1 VELALAK
8 VGGVKRFSFL
18 ASILFAVSV
27 VLTTKAAGP
36 DDEFIRAY
44 ILISEGDNLAKSA
57 QNKSAIQKYN
67 QALNTLNALKASNPN
82 WKKGVINF
90 RISYVDKKLKT
101 LSATSPT
108 KSTVSKTKTIPIEL
122 DPTSAQLTIDDLKR
136 RAETLENNLILKDAK
151 LKEALS
157 AIPTADETKRL
168 AKLETDLQAIKKENT
183 ELKSSIDK
191 AAVELKKAQA
201 GMVKAQTEAD
211 KSSIE
216 LAKAQ
221 AAADEAKLKL
231 ENANERIKTVSAKVN
246 NKQTERLQKELT
258 KNQND
263 LKTASANL
271 KNAKSVNSDLEKQLK
286 ALRKTSQESDKKTQ
300 DLQKEFAKKQS
311 QLETASNDLTTAKS
325 SIASLKKSLTSYE
338 KGTVEKDLEVR
349 ASSLE
354 KELLKSQSALK
365 ETTDKL
371 DNTASTNSDLQKQ
384 LKSLQTNSKNSDKQ
398 VAKLQKD
405 LEKSKNSL
413 KEATSKINSL
423 ASSNSDLQKE
433 VKNIK
438 KGSKEKELQDYIQ
451 SIEKRLAK
459 AEQSNTKASKNSRAN
474 RSFKEVFS
482 FRGNKRAENAQIAEL
497 QNQVKTLRARLEI
510 LDAEKV
516 PLTDEEKNML
526 TEPAVATATK
536 NSLDV
541 MISTLPAE
549 GAEDF
554 KAGHAALFQD
564 YQYAE
569 AEKKFMHVLKLDEN
583 NPFTLGNLAMAQMEQ
598 GNYKD
603 AQSSLDK
610 ALKQN
615 EDDAYALMG
624 MGILSFRQKSY
635 ESARDYLARS
645 IKINPEDAT
654 AQHFLGSTLNNLG
667 QQKAAETALR
677 KAVQIQPGNSKSHYN
692 LAVVY
697 ATQKPPF
704 LALAKFHYEKAVK
717 AGHKRNPELEKSINT
732 KN

>member
-1 VELALAK
+1 MELALAK
-8 VGGVKRFSFL
+8 IGLVKQISFL
-18 ASILFAVSV
+18 VSLILALNV
-27 VLTTKAAGP
+27 VQTTTAAGP

-44 ILISEGDNLAKSA
+44 ILISEGDNLAKSS

-67 QALNTLNALKASNPN
+67 QALNTLNTIKASNPN

-90 RISYVDKKLKT
+90 RISYIDKKLKS
-101 LSATSPT
+101 LSATRPNESIVTSPAAN
-108 KSTVSKTKTIPIEL
+108 PIEM
-122 DPTSAQLTIDDLKR
+122 DSTSARLTIDNLKR
-136 RAETLENNLILKDAK
+136 RVESLENNIILKDAK

-168 AKLETDLQAIKKENT
+168 ANLETELLALKEENT
-183 ELKSSIDK
+183 DLKSSIDK
-191 AAVELKKAQA
+191 AADEYKKAQA
-201 GMVKAQTEAD
+201 RLNNAQTEAD
-211 KSSIE
+211 KTAIE

-221 AAADEAKLKL
+221 AEADEIKLKLKNTNERIVTVSANVKSNQTDRLKKELTKKETDLKAASEKL
-231 ENANERIKTVSAKVN
+231 ENATSE
-246 NKQTERLQKELT
+246 
-258 KNQND
+258 
-263 LKTASANL
+263 
-271 KNAKSVNSDLEKQLK
+271 NSNLEKQLK
-286 ALRKTSQESDKKTQ
+286 GLQQNAQKSDKKTQ
-300 DLQKEFAKKQS
+300 EIQKELAKKQN
-311 QLETASNDLTTAKS
+311 QLETAAKDLNSAKS
-325 SIASLKKSLTSYE
+325 AIASLEKSLSSYE
-338 KGTVEKDLEVR
+338 KGTVEKDLEAR
-349 ASSLE
+349 ASNLE
-354 KELLKSQSALK
+354 KELQKSQKKLEKTNGELDNTALTNSNLEKQLNTLQKSSKDREKQIALLQKALAKSQNSLK
-365 ETTDKL
+365 ETTSNL
-371 DNTASTNSDLQKQ
+371 NSL
-384 LKSLQTNSKNSDKQ
+384 SSNNSK
-398 VAKLQKD
+398 LQN
-405 LEKSKNSL
+405 EL
-413 KEATSKINSL
+413 KTF
-423 ASSNSDLQKE
+423 
-433 VKNIK
+433 K
-438 KGSKEKELQDYIQ
+438 KGSKEKELQDYIK

-459 AEQSNTKASKNSRAN
+459 AERSNTKVSNNIKPKRNLKNI
-474 RSFKEVFS
+474 FS
-482 FRGNKRAENAQIAEL
+482 FSGNKRAENAQITEL
-497 QNQVKTLRARLEI
+497 QNQIKTLRARLEI

-516 PLTDEEKNML
+516 PLTDEERNML
-526 TEPAVATATK
+526 TEPAVATSTN

-603 AQSSLDK
+603 AKDSLDK

-615 EDDAYALMG
+615 VDDAYALMG
-624 MGILSFRQKSY
+624 MGVLSFRQKNY

-645 IKINPEDAT
+645 IKINSEDAT

-677 KAVQIQPGNSKSHYN
+677 KAVQIQPGNSNSHYN

-704 LALAKFHYEKAVK
+704 LALAKFHYDKAVK
-717 AGHKRNPELEKSINT
+717 AGHKRNTELEKSINT

>member
-1 VELALAK
+1 MELALAK
-8 VGGVKRFSFL
+8 IGLVKQISFL
-18 ASILFAVSV
+18 VSLILALNV
-27 VLTTKAAGP
+27 VQTTTAAGP

-44 ILISEGDNLAKSA
+44 ILISEGDNLAKSS

-67 QALNTLNALKASNPN
+67 QALNTLNTIKASNPN

-90 RISYVDKKLKT
+90 RISYIDKKLKS
-101 LSATSPT
+101 LSATRPNESIVTSPAAN
-108 KSTVSKTKTIPIEL
+108 PIEI
-122 DPTSAQLTIDDLKR
+122 DSTSARLTIDNLKR
-136 RAETLENNLILKDAK
+136 RVESLENNIILKDAK

-168 AKLETDLQAIKKENT
+168 ANLETELLALKEENT
-183 ELKSSIDK
+183 GLKSSIDK
-191 AAVELKKAQA
+191 AAGEYKKAQA
-201 GMVKAQTEAD
+201 RLNNAQTEAD
-211 KSSIE
+211 KTSIE

-221 AAADEAKLKL
+221 AEADEIKLKLKNTNERIATVSANVKSNQTDRLKKELTKKETDLKAASEKL
-231 ENANERIKTVSAKVN
+231 ENATSE
-246 NKQTERLQKELT
+246 
-258 KNQND
+258 
-263 LKTASANL
+263 
-271 KNAKSVNSDLEKQLK
+271 NSNLEKQLK
-286 ALRKTSQESDKKTQ
+286 GLQQNAQKSDKKTQ
-300 DLQKEFAKKQS
+300 EIQKELAKKQN
-311 QLETASNDLTTAKS
+311 QLETASKDLNSAKS
-325 SIASLKKSLTSYE
+325 AIASLEKSLSSYN
-338 KGTVEKDLEVR
+338 KGTVEKDLEAR
-349 ASSLE
+349 ASNLE
-354 KELLKSQSALK
+354 KELQKSQKNLEK
-365 ETTDKL
+365 TNGKL
-371 DNTASTNSDLQKQ
+371 DNTALTNSNLEKQLNTLQK
-384 LKSLQTNSKNSDKQ
+384 SSKDREKQ
-398 VAKLQKD
+398 IALLQKA
-405 LEKSKNSL
+405 LAKSQNSL
-413 KEATSKINSL
+413 KETTSNLNSL
-423 ASSNSDLQKE
+423 SSNNSKLQNELKT
-433 VKNIK
+433 IK
-438 KGSKEKELQDYIQ
+438 KGSKEKELQDYIK

-459 AEQSNTKASKNSRAN
+459 AESSNAKASNNIKPKRNLKNI
-474 RSFKEVFS
+474 FS
-482 FRGNKRAENAQIAEL
+482 FSGNKRAENAQITEL
-497 QNQVKTLRARLEI
+497 QNQIKTLRARLEI

-516 PLTDEEKNML
+516 PLTDEERNML
-526 TEPAVATATK
+526 TEPAVATSTN

-603 AQSSLDK
+603 AKDSLDK

-615 EDDAYALMG
+615 VDDAYALMG
-624 MGILSFRQKSY
+624 MGVLSFRQKNY

-645 IKINPEDAT
+645 IKINSEDAT

-677 KAVQIQPGNSKSHYN
+677 KAVQIQPGNSNSHYN

-704 LALAKFHYEKAVK
+704 LALAKFHYDKAVK
-717 AGHKRNPELEKSINT
+717 AGHKRNTELEKSINT

>member
-1 VELALAK
+1 MELALAK
-8 VGGVKRFSFL
+8 IGLVKQISFL
-18 ASILFAVSV
+18 VSLILALNV
-27 VLTTKAAGP
+27 VQTTTAAGP

-44 ILISEGDNLAKSA
+44 ILISEGDNLAKSS

-67 QALNTLNALKASNPN
+67 QALNTLNTIKASNPN

-90 RISYVDKKLKT
+90 RISYIDKKLKS
-101 LSATSPT
+101 LSATRPNESIVTSPAAN
-108 KSTVSKTKTIPIEL
+108 PIEI
-122 DPTSAQLTIDDLKR
+122 DSTSARLTIDNLKR
-136 RAETLENNLILKDAK
+136 RVESLENNLILKDAK

-168 AKLETDLQAIKKENT
+168 ANLETELLALKEENT
-183 ELKSSIDK
+183 DLKSSIDK
-191 AAVELKKAQA
+191 AADEYKKAQA
-201 GMVKAQTEAD
+201 RLNNAQTEAD
-211 KSSIE
+211 KTAIE

-221 AAADEAKLKL
+221 AEADEIKLKLKNTNERIVTVSANVKSNQTDRLKKELTKKETDLKAASEKL
-231 ENANERIKTVSAKVN
+231 ENATSE
-246 NKQTERLQKELT
+246 
-258 KNQND
+258 
-263 LKTASANL
+263 
-271 KNAKSVNSDLEKQLK
+271 NSNLEKQLK
-286 ALRKTSQESDKKTQ
+286 GLQQNAQKSDKKTQ
-300 DLQKEFAKKQS
+300 EIQKELAKKQN
-311 QLETASNDLTTAKS
+311 QLETAAKDLNSAKS
-325 SIASLKKSLTSYE
+325 AIASLEKSLSSYE
-338 KGTVEKDLEVR
+338 KGTVEKDLEAR
-349 ASSLE
+349 ASNLE
-354 KELLKSQSALK
+354 KELQKSKKNLEK
-365 ETTDKL
+365 TNGKL
-371 DNTASTNSDLQKQ
+371 DNTALTNSNLEKQLNTLQK
-384 LKSLQTNSKNSDKQ
+384 SSKDREKQ
-398 VAKLQKD
+398 IALLQKA
-405 LEKSKNSL
+405 LAKSQNSL
-413 KEATSKINSL
+413 KETTSNLNSL
-423 ASSNSDLQKE
+423 SSNNSKLQNELKT
-433 VKNIK
+433 IK
-438 KGSKEKELQDYIQ
+438 KGSKEKELQDYIK

-459 AEQSNTKASKNSRAN
+459 AERSNTKVSNNIKPKRNLKNI
-474 RSFKEVFS
+474 FS
-482 FRGNKRAENAQIAEL
+482 FSGNKRAENAQITEL
-497 QNQVKTLRARLEI
+497 QNQIKTLRARLEI

-516 PLTDEEKNML
+516 PLTDEERNML
-526 TEPAVATATK
+526 TEPAVATSTN

-603 AQSSLDK
+603 AKDSLDK

-615 EDDAYALMG
+615 VDDAYALMG
-624 MGILSFRQKSY
+624 MGVLSFRQKNY

-645 IKINPEDAT
+645 IKINSEDAT

-677 KAVQIQPGNSKSHYN
+677 KAVQIQPGNSNSHYN

-704 LALAKFHYEKAVK
+704 LALAKFHYDKAVK
-717 AGHKRNPELEKSINT
+717 AGHKRNTELEKSINT

>member
-1 VELALAK
+1 MELALAK
-8 VGGVKRFSFL
+8 IGLVKQISFL
-18 ASILFAVSV
+18 VSLILALNV
-27 VLTTKAAGP
+27 VQTTTAAGP

-44 ILISEGDNLAKSA
+44 ILISEGDNLAKSS

-67 QALNTLNALKASNPN
+67 QALNTLNTIKASNPN

-90 RISYVDKKLKT
+90 RISYIDKKLKS
-101 LSATSPT
+101 LSATRPNESIVTSPAAN
-108 KSTVSKTKTIPIEL
+108 PIEM
-122 DPTSAQLTIDDLKR
+122 DSTSARLTIDNLKR
-136 RAETLENNLILKDAK
+136 RVESLENNLILKDAK

-168 AKLETDLQAIKKENT
+168 ANLETELLALKEENT
-183 ELKSSIDK
+183 DLKSSIDK
-191 AAVELKKAQA
+191 AEGEYKEAQA
-201 GMVKAQTEAD
+201 RLNNAQTEAD
-211 KSSIE
+211 KTAIE

-221 AAADEAKLKL
+221 AEADEIKLKLKNTNERIVTVSANVKSNQTDRLKKELTKKETDLKAASEKL
-231 ENANERIKTVSAKVN
+231 ENATSE
-246 NKQTERLQKELT
+246 
-258 KNQND
+258 
-263 LKTASANL
+263 
-271 KNAKSVNSDLEKQLK
+271 NSNLEKQLK
-286 ALRKTSQESDKKTQ
+286 GLQQNAQKSDKKTQ
-300 DLQKEFAKKQS
+300 EIQKELAKKQN
-311 QLETASNDLTTAKS
+311 QLETAAKDLNSAKS
-325 SIASLKKSLTSYE
+325 AIASLEKSLSSYE
-338 KGTVEKDLEVR
+338 KGTVEKDLEAR
-349 ASSLE
+349 ASNLE
-354 KELLKSQSALK
+354 KELQKSQKNLEK
-365 ETTDKL
+365 TNGKL
-371 DNTASTNSDLQKQ
+371 DNTALTNSNLEKQLNTLQK
-384 LKSLQTNSKNSDKQ
+384 SSKDREKQ
-398 VAKLQKD
+398 IALLQKA
-405 LEKSKNSL
+405 LAKSQNSL
-413 KEATSKINSL
+413 KETTSNLNSL
-423 ASSNSDLQKE
+423 SSNNSKLQNELKT
-433 VKNIK
+433 IK
-438 KGSKEKELQDYIQ
+438 KGSKEKELQDYIK

-459 AEQSNTKASKNSRAN
+459 AERSNTKVSNNIKPKRNLKNI
-474 RSFKEVFS
+474 FS
-482 FRGNKRAENAQIAEL
+482 FSGNKRAENAQITEL
-497 QNQVKTLRARLEI
+497 QNQIKTLRARLEI

-516 PLTDEEKNML
+516 PLTDEERNML
-526 TEPAVATATK
+526 TEPAVATSTN

-603 AQSSLDK
+603 AKDSLDK

-615 EDDAYALMG
+615 VDDAYALMG
-624 MGILSFRQKSY
+624 MGVLSFRQKNY

-645 IKINPEDAT
+645 IKINSEDAT

-677 KAVQIQPGNSKSHYN
+677 KAVQIQPGNSNSHYN

-704 LALAKFHYEKAVK
+704 LALAKFHYDKAVK
-717 AGHKRNPELEKSINT
+717 AGHKRNTELEKSINT

>member
-1 VELALAK
+1 MELALAK
-8 VGGVKRFSFL
+8 IGLVKQISFL
-18 ASILFAVSV
+18 VSLILALNV
-27 VLTTKAAGP
+27 VQTTTAAGP

-44 ILISEGDNLAKSA
+44 ILISEGDNLAKSS

-67 QALNTLNALKASNPN
+67 QALNTLNTIKASNPN

-90 RISYVDKKLKT
+90 RISYIDKKLKS
-101 LSATSPT
+101 LSATRPNESIVTSPAAN
-108 KSTVSKTKTIPIEL
+108 PIEI
-122 DPTSAQLTIDDLKR
+122 DSTSARLTIDNLKR
-136 RAETLENNLILKDAK
+136 RVESLENNIILKDAK

-168 AKLETDLQAIKKENT
+168 ANLETELLALKEENT
-183 ELKSSIDK
+183 DLKISIDK
-191 AAVELKKAQA
+191 AVGEYKEAQA
-201 GMVKAQTEAD
+201 RLNNAQTEAD
-211 KSSIE
+211 KTAIE

-221 AAADEAKLKL
+221 AEADEIKLKLKNTNERIVTVSANVKSNQTDRLKKELTKKETDLKAASEKL
-231 ENANERIKTVSAKVN
+231 ENATSE
-246 NKQTERLQKELT
+246 
-258 KNQND
+258 
-263 LKTASANL
+263 
-271 KNAKSVNSDLEKQLK
+271 NSNLEKQLK
-286 ALRKTSQESDKKTQ
+286 GLQQNAQKSDKKTQ
-300 DLQKEFAKKQS
+300 EIQKELAKKQN
-311 QLETASNDLTTAKS
+311 QLETAAKDLNSAKS
-325 SIASLKKSLTSYE
+325 AIASLEKSLSSYE
-338 KGTVEKDLEVR
+338 KGTVEKDLEAR
-349 ASSLE
+349 ASNLE
-354 KELLKSQSALK
+354 KELQKSQKNLEK
-365 ETTDKL
+365 TNGKL
-371 DNTASTNSDLQKQ
+371 DNTALTNSNLEKQLNTLQK
-384 LKSLQTNSKNSDKQ
+384 SSKDREKQ
-398 VAKLQKD
+398 IALLQKA
-405 LEKSKNSL
+405 LAKSQNSL
-413 KEATSKINSL
+413 KETTSNLNSL
-423 ASSNSDLQKE
+423 SSNNSKLQNELKT
-433 VKNIK
+433 IK
-438 KGSKEKELQDYIQ
+438 KGSKEKELQDYIK

-459 AEQSNTKASKNSRAN
+459 AERSNTKVSNNIKPKRNLKNI
-474 RSFKEVFS
+474 FS
-482 FRGNKRAENAQIAEL
+482 FSGNKRAENAQITEL
-497 QNQVKTLRARLEI
+497 QNQIKTLRARLEI

-516 PLTDEEKNML
+516 PLTDEERNML
-526 TEPAVATATK
+526 TEPAVATSTN

-603 AQSSLDK
+603 AKDSLDK

-615 EDDAYALMG
+615 VDDAYALMG
-624 MGILSFRQKSY
+624 MGVLSFRQKNY

-645 IKINPEDAT
+645 IKINSEDAT

-677 KAVQIQPGNSKSHYN
+677 KAVQIQPGNSNSHYN

-704 LALAKFHYEKAVK
+704 LALAKFHYDKAVK
-717 AGHKRNPELEKSINT
+717 AGHKRNTELEKSINT

>member
-1 VELALAK
+1 MELALAK
-8 VGGVKRFSFL
+8 IGLVKQISFL
-18 ASILFAVSV
+18 VSLILALNV
-27 VLTTKAAGP
+27 VQTTTAAGP

-44 ILISEGDNLAKSA
+44 ILISEGDNLAKSS

-67 QALNTLNALKASNPN
+67 QALNTLNTIKASNPN

-90 RISYVDKKLKT
+90 RISYIDKKLKS
-101 LSATSPT
+101 LSATRPNESIVTSPAAN
-108 KSTVSKTKTIPIEL
+108 PIEI
-122 DPTSAQLTIDDLKR
+122 DSTSARLTIDNLKR
-136 RAETLENNLILKDAK
+136 RVESLENNIILKDAK

-168 AKLETDLQAIKKENT
+168 ANLETELLALKEENT
-183 ELKSSIDK
+183 DLKSSIDK
-191 AAVELKKAQA
+191 AAGEYKEAQA
-201 GMVKAQTEAD
+201 RLNNAQTEAD
-211 KSSIE
+211 KTAIK

-221 AAADEAKLKL
+221 AEADEIKLKLKNTNERIVTVSANVKSNQTDRLKKELTKKETDLKAASEKL
-231 ENANERIKTVSAKVN
+231 ENATSE
-246 NKQTERLQKELT
+246 
-258 KNQND
+258 
-263 LKTASANL
+263 
-271 KNAKSVNSDLEKQLK
+271 NSNLEKQLK
-286 ALRKTSQESDKKTQ
+286 GLQQNAQKSDKKTQ
-300 DLQKEFAKKQS
+300 EIQKELAKKQN
-311 QLETASNDLTTAKS
+311 QLETAAKDLNSAKS
-325 SIASLKKSLTSYE
+325 AIASLEKSLSSYE
-338 KGTVEKDLEVR
+338 KGTVEKDLEAR
-349 ASSLE
+349 ASNLE
-354 KELLKSQSALK
+354 KELQKSQKNLEK
-365 ETTDKL
+365 TNGKL
-371 DNTASTNSDLQKQ
+371 DNTALTNSNLEKQLNTLQK
-384 LKSLQTNSKNSDKQ
+384 SSKDREKQ
-398 VAKLQKD
+398 IALLQKA
-405 LEKSKNSL
+405 LAKSQNSL
-413 KEATSKINSL
+413 KETTSNLNSL
-423 ASSNSDLQKE
+423 SSNNSKLQNELKT
-433 VKNIK
+433 IK
-438 KGSKEKELQDYIQ
+438 KGSKEKELQDYIK

-459 AEQSNTKASKNSRAN
+459 AERSNTKVSNNIKPKRNLKNI
-474 RSFKEVFS
+474 FS
-482 FRGNKRAENAQIAEL
+482 FSGNKRAENAQITEL
-497 QNQVKTLRARLEI
+497 QNQIKTLRARLEI

-516 PLTDEEKNML
+516 PLTDEERNML
-526 TEPAVATATK
+526 TEPAVATSTN

-603 AQSSLDK
+603 AKDSLDK

-615 EDDAYALMG
+615 VDDAYALMG
-624 MGILSFRQKSY
+624 MGVLSFRQKNY

-645 IKINPEDAT
+645 IKINSEDAT

-677 KAVQIQPGNSKSHYN
+677 KAVQIQPGNSNSHYN

-704 LALAKFHYEKAVK
+704 LALAKFHYDKAVK
-717 AGHKRNPELEKSINT
+717 AGHKRNTELEKSINT

>member
-1 VELALAK
+1 MK
-8 VGGVKRFSFL
+8 QFSL
-18 ASILFAVSV
+18 IVSILFAVSA
-27 VLTTKAAGP
+27 VLPTMAAGP

-82 WKKGVINF
+82 WKKGVIDF
-90 RISYVDKKLKT
+90 RISYVDKKLNT
-101 LSATSPT
+101 LSATRPT
-108 KSTVSKTKTIPIEL
+108 KATVSNTKNITIEL

-136 RAETLENNLILKDAK
+136 RVETLENNLILKDAK

-168 AKLETDLQAIKKENT
+168 ANLETDLQSLKEENNG
-183 ELKSSIDK
+183 LKISIDK
-191 AAVELKKAQA
+191 AAGELKEAQGGMIKAQ
-201 GMVKAQTEAD
+201 VEAD
-211 KSSIE
+211 KVSIE

-221 AAADEAKLKL
+221 AAADEANLKLK
-231 ENANERIKTVSAKVN
+231 NANERIKTVSAKAN
-246 NKQTERLQKELT
+246 NKQTESLQKELT
-258 KNQND
+258 KNQKD
-263 LKTASANL
+263 LEIASENL
-271 KNAKSVNSDLEKQLK
+271 KDATSENSDLEKQIKTLK
-286 ALRKTSQESDKKTQ
+286 KAAQESDKKTQ
-300 DLQKEFAKKQS
+300 DLQKEFAKTQN
-311 QLETASNDLTTAKS
+311 QLKSATNDLALAKS
-325 SIASLKKSLTSYE
+325 SITSLEKSLNSYE
-338 KGTVEKDLEVR
+338 KGTVEKDLEAR

-354 KELLKSQSALK
+354 KELQKSQSSLK
-365 ETTDKL
+365 ETSDKL
-371 DNTASTNSDLQKQ
+371 NNTASTNSDLQKE
-384 LKSLQTNSKNSDKQ
+384 LKSLQKNSKDSEKQ
-398 VAKLQKD
+398 IAKLQKD
-405 LEKSKNSL
+405 LERSENSL
-413 KEATSKINSL
+413 KEAALKINNL
-423 ASSNSDLQKE
+423 ASNNSDLQKE

-438 KGSKEKELQDYIQ
+438 KGSKEKELQDYIK

-459 AEQSNTKASKNSRAN
+459 AEKSKTKSTKTSSTN
-474 RSFKEVFS
+474 RSFKDVFS

-510 LDAEKV
+510 LDADKV

-526 TEPAVATATK
+526 TEPAVGSTAK

-603 AQSSLDK
+603 AQTSLDK

-624 MGILSFRQKSY
+624 MGILSFRQKNY
-635 ESARDYLARS
+635 ETARDYLARS
-645 IKINPEDAT
+645 IKLNPDDAT
-654 AQHFLGSTLNNLG
+654 AQHFLGSALNNLG

-717 AGHKRNPELEKSINT
+717 AGHKRNPELETSINP

>member
-191 AAVELKKAQA
+191 AAVELMKAQA

-325 SIASLKKSLTSYE
+325 LIASLKKSLTSYE

>member
-1 VELALAK
+1 MEFALAK

-18 ASILFAVSV
+18 VSILFAVSV

-67 QALNTLNALKASNPN
+67 QALNALNALKASNPN
-82 WKKGVINF
+82 WKKGVIDF

-101 LSATSPT
+101 LSATNPT
-108 KSTVSKTKTIPIEL
+108 NPTVSNTKTIPTEL
-122 DPTSAQLTIDDLKR
+122 DPTTAQLTIDDLKR
-136 RAETLENNLILKDAK
+136 RLETLENNLILKDAK

-168 AKLETDLQAIKKENT
+168 AKIETDLQALKEENT
-183 ELKSSIDK
+183 GLKSSIDK
-191 AAVELKKAQA
+191 AAGELKKAQG
-201 GMVKAQTEAD
+201 GMIKAQTEAN
-211 KSSIE
+211 KASIE
-216 LAKAQ
+216 LAKAK

-263 LKTASANL
+263 LKTTAEKLKDATSA
-271 KNAKSVNSDLEKQLK
+271 NSDLEKQLK
-286 ALRKTSQESDKKTQ
+286 ALRKTAQESDKKTQ
-300 DLQKEFAKKQS
+300 DLQEEFAKKQS
-311 QLETASNDLTTAKS
+311 QLEAASNDLTTAKS
-325 SIASLKKSLTSYE
+325 SIASLEKSLNSYE
-338 KGTVEKDLEVR
+338 KGTVEKDLEAR
-349 ASSLE
+349 ASSLK

-365 ETTDKL
+365 ETANKL
-371 DNTASTNSDLQKQ
+371 DSTASTNSDLKKQ
-384 LKSLQTNSKNSDKQ
+384 LKSLQKNSKNNDKQ
-398 VAKLQKD
+398 IAQLQED
-405 LEKSKNSL
+405 LEKSENNL
-413 KEATSKINSL
+413 KEATSQINSL
-423 ASSNSDLQKE
+423 TSNNSDLQKE

-459 AEQSNTKASKNSRAN
+459 AERSNTKATKNTKAN
-474 RSFKEVFS
+474 RSFKDVFS

-526 TEPAVATATK
+526 TEPTVATATK

-603 AQSSLDK
+603 AQTSLNK

-654 AQHFLGSTLNNLG
+654 AQHFLGSALNNLG

-717 AGHKRNPELEKSINT
+717 AGHKRNSELEKSINT

>member
-1 VELALAK
+1 MELALAK

-423 ASSNSDLQKE
+423 ASSNSDLKKE

>member
-1 VELALAK
+1 MELALAK
-8 VGGVKRFSFL
+8 IGLVKQISFL
-18 ASILFAVSV
+18 VSLILALNV
-27 VLTTKAAGP
+27 VQTTTAAGP

-44 ILISEGDNLAKSA
+44 ILISEGDNLAKSS

-67 QALNTLNALKASNPN
+67 QALNTLNTIKASNPN

-90 RISYVDKKLKT
+90 RISYIDKKLKS
-101 LSATSPT
+101 LSATRPNESIVTSPAAN
-108 KSTVSKTKTIPIEL
+108 PIEM
-122 DPTSAQLTIDDLKR
+122 DSTSARLTIDNLKR
-136 RAETLENNLILKDAK
+136 RVESLENNLILKDAK

-168 AKLETDLQAIKKENT
+168 ANLETELLALKEENT
-183 ELKSSIDK
+183 GLKSSIDK
-191 AAVELKKAQA
+191 AAGEYKEAQA
-201 GMVKAQTEAD
+201 RLNNAQTEAD
-211 KSSIE
+211 KTAIE

-221 AAADEAKLKL
+221 AEADEIKLKLKNTNERIETVSANVKSNQTDRLKKELTKKETDLKAASEKL
-231 ENANERIKTVSAKVN
+231 ENATSE
-246 NKQTERLQKELT
+246 
-258 KNQND
+258 
-263 LKTASANL
+263 
-271 KNAKSVNSDLEKQLK
+271 NSNLEKQLK
-286 ALRKTSQESDKKTQ
+286 GLQQNAQKSDKKTQ
-300 DLQKEFAKKQS
+300 EIQKELAKKQN
-311 QLETASNDLTTAKS
+311 QLETAAKDLNSAKS
-325 SIASLKKSLTSYE
+325 AIASLEKSLSSYD
-338 KGTVEKDLEVR
+338 KGTVEKDLEAR
-349 ASSLE
+349 ASNLE
-354 KELLKSQSALK
+354 KELQKSQKNLEK
-365 ETTDKL
+365 TNGKL
-371 DNTASTNSDLQKQ
+371 DNTALTNSNLEKQLNALQKSSKDREKQ
-384 LKSLQTNSKNSDKQ
+384 ITLLQKALAKSQNNLKETTSNLNSLSSNNSK
-398 VAKLQKD
+398 LQN
-405 LEKSKNSL
+405 EL
-413 KEATSKINSL
+413 KT
-423 ASSNSDLQKE
+423 
-433 VKNIK
+433 IK
-438 KGSKEKELQDYIQ
+438 KGSKEKELQDYIK

-459 AEQSNTKASKNSRAN
+459 AERSNAKASNNIKPKRNLKNI
-474 RSFKEVFS
+474 FS
-482 FRGNKRAENAQIAEL
+482 FSGNKRAENAQITEL
-497 QNQVKTLRARLEI
+497 QNQIKTLRARLEI

-516 PLTDEEKNML
+516 PLTDEERNML
-526 TEPAVATATK
+526 TEPAVATSTN

-603 AQSSLDK
+603 AKDSLDK

-615 EDDAYALMG
+615 VDDAYALMG
-624 MGILSFRQKSY
+624 MGVLSFRQKNY

-645 IKINPEDAT
+645 IKINSEDAT

-677 KAVQIQPGNSKSHYN
+677 KAVQIQPGNSNSHYN

-704 LALAKFHYEKAVK
+704 LALAKFHYDKAVK
-717 AGHKRNPELEKSINT
+717 AGHKRNTELEKSINT

>member
-1 VELALAK
+1 MELALAK
-8 VGGVKRFSFL
+8 IGLVKQISFL
-18 ASILFAVSV
+18 VSLILALNV
-27 VLTTKAAGP
+27 VQTTTAAGP

-44 ILISEGDNLAKSA
+44 ILISEGDNLAKSS

-67 QALNTLNALKASNPN
+67 QALNTLNTIKASNPN

-90 RISYVDKKLKT
+90 RISYIDKKLKS
-101 LSATSPT
+101 LSATRPNESIVTSPAAN
-108 KSTVSKTKTIPIEL
+108 PIEM
-122 DPTSAQLTIDDLKR
+122 DSTSARLTIDNLKR
-136 RAETLENNLILKDAK
+136 RVESLENNLILKDAK

-168 AKLETDLQAIKKENT
+168 ANLETELLALKEENT
-183 ELKSSIDK
+183 DLKSSIDK
-191 AAVELKKAQA
+191 AADEYKKAQA
-201 GMVKAQTEAD
+201 RLNNAQTEAD
-211 KSSIE
+211 KTAIE

-221 AAADEAKLKL
+221 AEADEIKLKLKNTNERIVTVSANVKSNQTDRLKKELTKKETDLKAASEKL
-231 ENANERIKTVSAKVN
+231 ENATSE
-246 NKQTERLQKELT
+246 
-258 KNQND
+258 
-263 LKTASANL
+263 
-271 KNAKSVNSDLEKQLK
+271 NSNLEKQLK
-286 ALRKTSQESDKKTQ
+286 GLQQNAQKSDKKTQ
-300 DLQKEFAKKQS
+300 EIQKELAKKQN
-311 QLETASNDLTTAKS
+311 QLETAAKDLNSAKS
-325 SIASLKKSLTSYE
+325 AIASLEKSLSSYE
-338 KGTVEKDLEVR
+338 KGTVEKDLEAR
-349 ASSLE
+349 ASNLE
-354 KELLKSQSALK
+354 KELQKSQKKLEKTNGELDNTALTNSNLEKQLNTLQKSSKDREKQIALLQKALAKSQNSLK
-365 ETTDKL
+365 ETTSNL
-371 DNTASTNSDLQKQ
+371 NSL
-384 LKSLQTNSKNSDKQ
+384 SSNNSK
-398 VAKLQKD
+398 LQN
-405 LEKSKNSL
+405 EL
-413 KEATSKINSL
+413 KTF
-423 ASSNSDLQKE
+423 
-433 VKNIK
+433 K
-438 KGSKEKELQDYIQ
+438 KGSKEKELQDYIK

-459 AEQSNTKASKNSRAN
+459 AERSNTKVSNNIKPKRNLKNI
-474 RSFKEVFS
+474 FS
-482 FRGNKRAENAQIAEL
+482 FSGNKRAENAQITEL
-497 QNQVKTLRARLEI
+497 QNQIKTLRARLEI

-516 PLTDEEKNML
+516 PLTDEERNML
-526 TEPAVATATK
+526 TEPAVATSTN

-603 AQSSLDK
+603 AKDSLDK

-615 EDDAYALMG
+615 VDDAYALMG
-624 MGILSFRQKSY
+624 MGVLSFRQKNY

-645 IKINPEDAT
+645 IKINSEDAT

-677 KAVQIQPGNSKSHYN
+677 KAVQIQPGNSNSHYN

-704 LALAKFHYEKAVK
+704 LALAKFHYDKAVK
-717 AGHKRNPELEKSINT
+717 AGHKRNTELEKSINT

>member
-1 VELALAK
+1 MEFALAK
-8 VGGVKRFSFL
+8 VSAVKRFSFL
-18 ASILFAVSV
+18 ATILFAVSV

-36 DDEFIRAY
+36 DDDFIRAY
-44 ILISEGDNLAKSA
+44 ILISEGDNLAKSS

-82 WKKGVINF
+82 WKKSVINF
-90 RISYVDKKLKT
+90 RISYLDKKLKT
-101 LSATSPT
+101 LSATAPT
-108 KSTVSKTKTIPIEL
+108 KSTVIKTEITPIEL

-136 RAETLENNLILKDAK
+136 RVETLENNLILKDAK

-157 AIPTADETKRL
+157 AIPSADETKRL
-168 AKLETDLQAIKKENT
+168 VKLETDLQTIKKENT
-183 ELKSSIDK
+183 GLKNSIDK
-191 AAVELKKAQA
+191 SASELKIAQE
-201 GMVKAQTEAD
+201 GMVKAQSEAD
-211 KSSIE
+211 KASIE

-221 AAADEAKLKL
+221 AAADDAKLKL
-231 ENANERIKTVSAKVN
+231 ENANVRIKTVSAKAN
-246 NKQTERLQKELT
+246 NNLTERLQKEITKKQNNLT
-258 KNQND
+258 
-263 LKTASANL
+263 TASKNL
-271 KNAKSVNSDLEKQLK
+271 KDAKLANSDLEKQLK
-286 ALRKTSQESDKKTQ
+286 ALRKIAQESDKKTQ
-300 DLQKEFAKKQS
+300 ALQKKFTKKQN
-311 QLETASNDLTTAKS
+311 QLETATKDLAAAKS
-325 SIASLKKSLTSYE
+325 SIVSLEKSLNSYE
-338 KGTVEKDLEVR
+338 KGTVEKDLEAR

-354 KELLKSQSALK
+354 KELLKSQNALK
-365 ETTDKL
+365 ETADKL
-371 DNTASTNSDLQKQ
+371 DNTASTNSDLQNK
-384 LKSLQTNSKNSDKQ
+384 LKSLQKNTKNSDKQ
-398 VAKLQKD
+398 IAQLQKD
-405 LEKSKNSL
+405 LEKSENNL

-423 ASSNSDLQKE
+423 ASSNSNLQKE
-433 VKNIK
+433 VKSIK

-459 AEQSNTKASKNSRAN
+459 AEKANTKSTKNSSTK
-474 RSFKEVFS
+474 RSFKDVFS
-482 FRGNKRAENAQIAEL
+482 FRGNKRADNAQIAEL

-516 PLTDEEKNML
+516 PLTDEEKDML
-526 TEPAVATATK
+526 SEPAVRTTTK

-583 NPFTLGNLAMAQMEQ
+583 NPFTLGSLAMAQMEQ

-624 MGILSFRQKSY
+624 MGILSFRQKNY

-654 AQHFLGSTLNNLG
+654 AQHFLGSSLNNLG

-704 LALAKFHYEKAVK
+704 LALAKFHYDKAVK

>member
-101 LSATSPT
+101 LSPTSPT

-423 ASSNSDLQKE
+423 ASSNSDLKKE

>member
-1 VELALAK
+1 MELALAK

-191 AAVELKKAQA
+191 AAGELKEAQT

-300 DLQKEFAKKQS
+300 DLQKEFAKKQN

-413 KEATSKINSL
+413 KEATSKINDL
-423 ASSNSDLQKE
+423 TSSNSDLQKE

-438 KGSKEKELQDYIQ
+438 KGSNEKELQDYIQ

>member
-1 VELALAK
+1 MELALAK
-8 VGGVKRFSFL
+8 IGLVKQISFL
-18 ASILFAVSV
+18 VSLILALNV
-27 VLTTKAAGP
+27 VQTTTAAGP

-44 ILISEGDNLAKSA
+44 ILISEGDNLAKSS

-67 QALNTLNALKASNPN
+67 QALNTLNTIKASNPN

-90 RISYVDKKLKT
+90 RISYIDKKLKS
-101 LSATSPT
+101 LSATRPNESIVTSPAAN
-108 KSTVSKTKTIPIEL
+108 PIEI
-122 DPTSAQLTIDDLKR
+122 DSTSARLTIDNLKR
-136 RAETLENNLILKDAK
+136 RVESLENNLILKDAK

-168 AKLETDLQAIKKENT
+168 ANLETELLALKEENT
-183 ELKSSIDK
+183 GLKSSIDK
-191 AAVELKKAQA
+191 AAGEYKEAQA
-201 GMVKAQTEAD
+201 RLNNAQTEAD
-211 KSSIE
+211 KTAIE

-221 AAADEAKLKL
+221 AEADEIKLKLKNTNERIVTVSANVKSNQTDRLKKELTKKETDLKAASEKL
-231 ENANERIKTVSAKVN
+231 ENATSE
-246 NKQTERLQKELT
+246 
-258 KNQND
+258 
-263 LKTASANL
+263 
-271 KNAKSVNSDLEKQLK
+271 NSNLEKQLK
-286 ALRKTSQESDKKTQ
+286 GLQQNAQKSDKKTQ
-300 DLQKEFAKKQS
+300 EIQKELAKKQN
-311 QLETASNDLTTAKS
+311 QLETAAKDLNSAKS
-325 SIASLKKSLTSYE
+325 AIASLEKSLSSYE
-338 KGTVEKDLEVR
+338 KGTVEKDLEAR
-349 ASSLE
+349 ASNLE
-354 KELLKSQSALK
+354 KELQKSQKNLEK
-365 ETTDKL
+365 TNGKL
-371 DNTASTNSDLQKQ
+371 DNTALTNSNLEKQLNTLQK
-384 LKSLQTNSKNSDKQ
+384 SSKDREKQ
-398 VAKLQKD
+398 IALLQKA
-405 LEKSKNSL
+405 LAKSQNSL
-413 KEATSKINSL
+413 KETTSNLNSL
-423 ASSNSDLQKE
+423 SSNNSKLQNELKT
-433 VKNIK
+433 IK
-438 KGSKEKELQDYIQ
+438 KGSKEKELQDYIK

-459 AEQSNTKASKNSRAN
+459 AERSNTKVSNNIKPKRNLKNI
-474 RSFKEVFS
+474 FS
-482 FRGNKRAENAQIAEL
+482 FSGNKRAENAQITEL
-497 QNQVKTLRARLEI
+497 QNQIKTLRARLEI

-516 PLTDEEKNML
+516 PLTDEERNML
-526 TEPAVATATK
+526 TEPAVATSTN

-603 AQSSLDK
+603 AKDSLDK

-615 EDDAYALMG
+615 VDDAYALMG
-624 MGILSFRQKSY
+624 MGVLSFRQKNY

-645 IKINPEDAT
+645 IKINSEDAT

-677 KAVQIQPGNSKSHYN
+677 KAVQIQPGNSNSHYN

-704 LALAKFHYEKAVK
+704 LALAKFHYDKAVK
-717 AGHKRNPELEKSINT
+717 AGHKRNTELEKSINT

>member
-1 VELALAK
+1 MELALAK
-8 VGGVKRFSFL
+8 IGLVKQISFL
-18 ASILFAVSV
+18 VSLILALNV
-27 VLTTKAAGP
+27 VQTTTAAGP

-44 ILISEGDNLAKSA
+44 ILISEGDNLAKSS

-67 QALNTLNALKASNPN
+67 QALNTLNTIKASNPN

-90 RISYVDKKLKT
+90 RISYIDKKLKS
-101 LSATSPT
+101 LSATRPNESIVTSPAAN
-108 KSTVSKTKTIPIEL
+108 PIEI
-122 DPTSAQLTIDDLKR
+122 DSTSARLTIDNLKR
-136 RAETLENNLILKDAK
+136 RVESLENNLILKDAK

-168 AKLETDLQAIKKENT
+168 ANLETELLALKEENT
-183 ELKSSIDK
+183 DLKSSIDK
-191 AAVELKKAQA
+191 AEGEYKEAQA
-201 GMVKAQTEAD
+201 RLNNAQTEAD
-211 KSSIE
+211 KTAIE

-221 AAADEAKLKL
+221 AEADEIKLKLKNTNERIVTVSANVKSNQTDRLKKELTKKETDLKAASEKL
-231 ENANERIKTVSAKVN
+231 ENATSE
-246 NKQTERLQKELT
+246 
-258 KNQND
+258 
-263 LKTASANL
+263 
-271 KNAKSVNSDLEKQLK
+271 NSNLEKQLK
-286 ALRKTSQESDKKTQ
+286 GLQQNAQKSDKKTQ
-300 DLQKEFAKKQS
+300 EIQKELAKKQN
-311 QLETASNDLTTAKS
+311 QLETAAKDLNSAKS
-325 SIASLKKSLTSYE
+325 AIASLEKSLSSYE
-338 KGTVEKDLEVR
+338 KGTVEKDLEAR
-349 ASSLE
+349 ASNLE
-354 KELLKSQSALK
+354 KELQKSQKNLEK
-365 ETTDKL
+365 TNGKL
-371 DNTASTNSDLQKQ
+371 DNTALTNSNLEKQLNTLQK
-384 LKSLQTNSKNSDKQ
+384 SSKDREKQ
-398 VAKLQKD
+398 IALLQKA
-405 LEKSKNSL
+405 LAKSQNSL
-413 KEATSKINSL
+413 KETTSNLNSL
-423 ASSNSDLQKE
+423 SSNNSKLQNELKT
-433 VKNIK
+433 IK
-438 KGSKEKELQDYIQ
+438 KGSKEKELQDYIK

-459 AEQSNTKASKNSRAN
+459 AERSNTKVSNNIKPKRNLKNI
-474 RSFKEVFS
+474 FS
-482 FRGNKRAENAQIAEL
+482 FSGNKRAENAQITEL
-497 QNQVKTLRARLEI
+497 QNQIKTLRARLEI

-516 PLTDEEKNML
+516 PLTDEERNML
-526 TEPAVATATK
+526 TEPAVATSTN

-603 AQSSLDK
+603 AKDSLDK

-615 EDDAYALMG
+615 VDDAYALMG
-624 MGILSFRQKSY
+624 MGVLSFRQKNY

-645 IKINPEDAT
+645 IKINSEDAT

-677 KAVQIQPGNSKSHYN
+677 KAVQIQPGNSNSHYN

-704 LALAKFHYEKAVK
+704 LALAKFHYDKAVK
-717 AGHKRNPELEKSINT
+717 AGHKRNTELEKSINT

>member
-1 VELALAK
+1 MELALAK

>member
-1 VELALAK
+1 MELALAK
-8 VGGVKRFSFL
+8 IGLVKQISFL
-18 ASILFAVSV
+18 VSLILALNV
-27 VLTTKAAGP
+27 VQTTTAAGP

-44 ILISEGDNLAKSA
+44 ILISEGDNLAKSS

-67 QALNTLNALKASNPN
+67 QALNTLNTIKASNPN

-90 RISYVDKKLKT
+90 RISYIDKKLKS
-101 LSATSPT
+101 LSATRPNESIVTSPAAN
-108 KSTVSKTKTIPIEL
+108 PIEM
-122 DPTSAQLTIDDLKR
+122 DSTSARLTIDNLKR
-136 RAETLENNLILKDAK
+136 RVESLENNLILKDAK

-168 AKLETDLQAIKKENT
+168 ANLETELLALKEENT
-183 ELKSSIDK
+183 GLKSSIDK
-191 AAVELKKAQA
+191 AAGEYKEAQA
-201 GMVKAQTEAD
+201 RLNNAQTEAD
-211 KSSIE
+211 KTAIE

-221 AAADEAKLKL
+221 AEADEIKLKLKNTNERIATVSANVKSNQTDRLKKELTKKETDLKAASEKL
-231 ENANERIKTVSAKVN
+231 ENATSE
-246 NKQTERLQKELT
+246 
-258 KNQND
+258 
-263 LKTASANL
+263 
-271 KNAKSVNSDLEKQLK
+271 NSNLEKQLK
-286 ALRKTSQESDKKTQ
+286 GLQQNAQKSDKKTQ
-300 DLQKEFAKKQS
+300 EIQKELAKKQN
-311 QLETASNDLTTAKS
+311 QLETAAKDLNSAKS
-325 SIASLKKSLTSYE
+325 AIASLEKSLSSYD
-338 KGTVEKDLEVR
+338 KGTVEKDLEAR
-349 ASSLE
+349 ASNLE
-354 KELLKSQSALK
+354 KELQKSQKNLEKTNA
-365 ETTDKL
+365 KL
-371 DNTASTNSDLQKQ
+371 DNTALKNSNLEKQLNSLQK
-384 LKSLQTNSKNSDKQ
+384 SSKDRDKEI
-398 VAKLQKD
+398 ALLQKA
-405 LEKSKNSL
+405 LAKSQNSL
-413 KEATSKINSL
+413 KETTSNLNSL
-423 ASSNSDLQKE
+423 SSNNSKLQNELKT
-433 VKNIK
+433 IK
-438 KGSKEKELQDYIQ
+438 KGSKEKELQDYIK

-459 AEQSNTKASKNSRAN
+459 AESSNAKVSNNIKPKRNLKNI
-474 RSFKEVFS
+474 FS
-482 FRGNKRAENAQIAEL
+482 FSGNKRAENAQITEL
-497 QNQVKTLRARLEI
+497 QNQIKTLRARLEI

-516 PLTDEEKNML
+516 PLTDEERNML
-526 TEPAVATATK
+526 TEPAVATSTN

-603 AQSSLDK
+603 AKDSLDK

-615 EDDAYALMG
+615 VDDAYALMG
-624 MGILSFRQKSY
+624 MGVLSFRQKNY

-645 IKINPEDAT
+645 VKINSADAT

-677 KAVQIQPGNSKSHYN
+677 KAVQIQPGNSNSHYN

-704 LALAKFHYEKAVK
+704 LALAKFHYDKAVK
-717 AGHKRNPELEKSINT
+717 AGHKRNTELEKSINT

>member
-1 VELALAK
+1 MELALAK

-18 ASILFAVSV
+18 ASILFTVSV

-191 AAVELKKAQA
+191 AAGELKEAQT

-211 KSSIE
+211 KTSIE

-413 KEATSKINSL
+413 KEATSKINDL
-423 ASSNSDLQKE
+423 TSSNSDLQKE

-438 KGSKEKELQDYIQ
+438 KGSNEKELQDYIQ

>member
-423 ASSNSDLQKE
+423 ASSNSDLKKE

>member
-1 VELALAK
+1 MELALAK
-8 VGGVKRFSFL
+8 IGLVKQISFL
-18 ASILFAVSV
+18 VSLILALNV
-27 VLTTKAAGP
+27 VQTTTAAGP

-44 ILISEGDNLAKSA
+44 ILISEGDNLAKSS

-67 QALNTLNALKASNPN
+67 QALNTLNTIKASNPN

-90 RISYVDKKLKT
+90 RISYIDKKLKS
-101 LSATSPT
+101 LSATRPNESIVTSPAAN
-108 KSTVSKTKTIPIEL
+108 PIEI
-122 DPTSAQLTIDDLKR
+122 DSTSARLTIDNLKR
-136 RAETLENNLILKDAK
+136 RVESLENNLILKDAK

-168 AKLETDLQAIKKENT
+168 ANLETELLALKEENT
-183 ELKSSIDK
+183 GLKSSIDK
-191 AAVELKKAQA
+191 AAGEYKEAQA
-201 GMVKAQTEAD
+201 RLNNAQTEAD
-211 KSSIE
+211 KTAIE

-221 AAADEAKLKL
+221 AEADEIKLKLKNTNERIVTVSANVKSNQTDRLKKELTKKETDLKAASEKL
-231 ENANERIKTVSAKVN
+231 ENATSE
-246 NKQTERLQKELT
+246 
-258 KNQND
+258 
-263 LKTASANL
+263 
-271 KNAKSVNSDLEKQLK
+271 NSNLEKQLK
-286 ALRKTSQESDKKTQ
+286 GLQQNAQKSDKKTQ
-300 DLQKEFAKKQS
+300 EIQKELAKKQN
-311 QLETASNDLTTAKS
+311 QLETAAKDLNSAKS
-325 SIASLKKSLTSYE
+325 AIASLEKSLSSYE
-338 KGTVEKDLEVR
+338 KGTVEKDLEAR
-349 ASSLE
+349 ASNLE
-354 KELLKSQSALK
+354 KELQKSQKNLEK
-365 ETTDKL
+365 TNGKL
-371 DNTASTNSDLQKQ
+371 DNTALTNSNLEKQLNSLQK
-384 LKSLQTNSKNSDKQ
+384 SSKDREKQ
-398 VAKLQKD
+398 IALLQKA
-405 LEKSKNSL
+405 LAKSQNSL
-413 KEATSKINSL
+413 KETTSNLNSL
-423 ASSNSDLQKE
+423 SSNNSKLQNELKT
-433 VKNIK
+433 IK
-438 KGSKEKELQDYIQ
+438 KGSKEKELQDYIK

-459 AEQSNTKASKNSRAN
+459 AERSNTKVSNNIKPKRNLKNI
-474 RSFKEVFS
+474 FS
-482 FRGNKRAENAQIAEL
+482 FSGNKRAENAQITEL
-497 QNQVKTLRARLEI
+497 QNQIKTLRARLEI

-516 PLTDEEKNML
+516 PLTDEERNML
-526 TEPAVATATK
+526 TEPAVATSTN

-603 AQSSLDK
+603 AKDSLDK

-615 EDDAYALMG
+615 VDDAYALMG
-624 MGILSFRQKSY
+624 MGVLSFRQKNY

-645 IKINPEDAT
+645 IKINSEDAT

-677 KAVQIQPGNSKSHYN
+677 KAVQIQPGNSNSHYN

-704 LALAKFHYEKAVK
+704 LALAKFHYDKAVK
-717 AGHKRNPELEKSINT
+717 AGHKRNTELEKSINT

>member
-1 VELALAK
+1 MELALAK
-8 VGGVKRFSFL
+8 IGLVKQISFL
-18 ASILFAVSV
+18 VSLILALNV
-27 VLTTKAAGP
+27 VQTTTAAGP

-44 ILISEGDNLAKSA
+44 ILISEGDNLAKSS

-67 QALNTLNALKASNPN
+67 QALNTLNTIKASNPN

-90 RISYVDKKLKT
+90 RISYIDKKLKS
-101 LSATSPT
+101 LSATRPNESIVTSPAAN
-108 KSTVSKTKTIPIEL
+108 PIEI
-122 DPTSAQLTIDDLKR
+122 DSTSARLTIDNLKR
-136 RAETLENNLILKDAK
+136 RVESLENNIILKDAK

-168 AKLETDLQAIKKENT
+168 ANLETELLALKEENT
-183 ELKSSIDK
+183 GLKSSIDK
-191 AAVELKKAQA
+191 AAGEYKEAQA
-201 GMVKAQTEAD
+201 RLNNAQTEAD
-211 KSSIE
+211 KTAIE

-221 AAADEAKLKL
+221 AEADEIKLKLKNTNERIVTVSANVKSNQTDRLKKELTKKETDLKAASEKL
-231 ENANERIKTVSAKVN
+231 ENATSE
-246 NKQTERLQKELT
+246 
-258 KNQND
+258 
-263 LKTASANL
+263 
-271 KNAKSVNSDLEKQLK
+271 NSNLEKQLK
-286 ALRKTSQESDKKTQ
+286 GLQQNAQKSDKKTQ
-300 DLQKEFAKKQS
+300 EIQKELAKKQN
-311 QLETASNDLTTAKS
+311 QLETAAKDLNSAKS
-325 SIASLKKSLTSYE
+325 AIASLEKSLSSYE
-338 KGTVEKDLEVR
+338 KGTVEKDLEAR
-349 ASSLE
+349 ASNLE
-354 KELLKSQSALK
+354 KELQKSQKNLEK
-365 ETTDKL
+365 TNGKL
-371 DNTASTNSDLQKQ
+371 DNTALTNSNLEKQLNTLQK
-384 LKSLQTNSKNSDKQ
+384 SSKDREKQ
-398 VAKLQKD
+398 IALLQKA
-405 LEKSKNSL
+405 LAKSQNSL
-413 KEATSKINSL
+413 KETTSNLNSL
-423 ASSNSDLQKE
+423 SSNNSKLQNELKT
-433 VKNIK
+433 IK
-438 KGSKEKELQDYIQ
+438 KGSKEKELQDYIK

-459 AEQSNTKASKNSRAN
+459 AERSNTKVSNNIKPKRNLKNI
-474 RSFKEVFS
+474 FS
-482 FRGNKRAENAQIAEL
+482 FSGNKRAENAQITEL
-497 QNQVKTLRARLEI
+497 QNQIKTLRARLEI

-516 PLTDEEKNML
+516 PLTDEERNML
-526 TEPAVATATK
+526 TEPAVATSTN

-603 AQSSLDK
+603 AKDSLDK

-615 EDDAYALMG
+615 VDDAYALMG
-624 MGILSFRQKSY
+624 MGVLSFRQKNY

-645 IKINPEDAT
+645 IKINSEDAT

-677 KAVQIQPGNSKSHYN
+677 KAVQIQPGNSNSHYN

-704 LALAKFHYEKAVK
+704 LALAKFHYDKAVK
-717 AGHKRNPELEKSINT
+717 AGHKRNTELEKSINT

>member
-1 VELALAK
+1 MELALAK

-286 ALRKTSQESDKKTQ
+286 ALRKSSQESDKKTQ

>member
-1 VELALAK
+1 M
-8 VGGVKRFSFL
+8 
-18 ASILFAVSV
+18 
-27 VLTTKAAGP
+27 AAGP

-82 WKKGVINF
+82 WKKGVIDF
-90 RISYVDKKLKT
+90 RISYVDKKLKN
-101 LSATSPT
+101 LSATRPT
-108 KSTVSKTKTIPIEL
+108 KATVSNTKNITIEL

-136 RAETLENNLILKDAK
+136 RVETLENNLILKDAK

-168 AKLETDLQAIKKENT
+168 ANLETDLQSLKEENT
-183 ELKSSIDK
+183 GLKISIDK
-191 AAVELKKAQA
+191 AASELKEAQGGMIKAQ
-201 GMVKAQTEAD
+201 VEAD
-211 KSSIE
+211 KVSIE

-221 AAADEAKLKL
+221 AAADEANLKLK
-231 ENANERIKTVSAKVN
+231 NANERIKTVSAKAN
-246 NKQTERLQKELT
+246 NKQTESLQKELT
-258 KNQND
+258 KNQKD
-263 LKTASANL
+263 LEIASENL
-271 KNAKSVNSDLEKQLK
+271 KDATSENSNLEKEIKTLK
-286 ALRKTSQESDKKTQ
+286 KAAQESDKKTK
-300 DLQKEFAKKQS
+300 DLQKEFAKTQS
-311 QLETASNDLTTAKS
+311 QLKSATNDLTLAKS
-325 SIASLKKSLTSYE
+325 SIASLEKSLNSYE
-338 KGTVEKDLEVR
+338 KGTTEKDLEAR

-354 KELLKSQSALK
+354 KELQKSQSSLK
-365 ETTDKL
+365 ETLDKL
-371 DNTASTNSDLQKQ
+371 NNSASTNSDLQKE
-384 LKSLQTNSKNSDKQ
+384 LKSLQKNSKDSEKQ
-398 VAKLQKD
+398 IAKLQKD
-405 LEKSKNSL
+405 LERSENSL
-413 KEATSKINSL
+413 KEAALKINNL
-423 ASSNSDLQKE
+423 ASNNSDLQKE

-438 KGSKEKELQDYIQ
+438 KGSKEKELQDYIK

-459 AEQSNTKASKNSRAN
+459 AEKSKTKSTKTSSTN
-474 RSFKEVFS
+474 RSFKDVFS

-510 LDAEKV
+510 LDADKV

-526 TEPAVATATK
+526 TEPAVGSTAK

-603 AQSSLDK
+603 AQTSLDK

-624 MGILSFRQKSY
+624 MGILSFRQKNY
-635 ESARDYLARS
+635 ETARDYLARS
-645 IKINPEDAT
+645 IKLNPDDAT
-654 AQHFLGSTLNNLG
+654 AQHFLGSALNNLG

-717 AGHKRNPELEKSINT
+717 AGHKRNPELETSINP

>member
-1 VELALAK
+1 MELALAK

-191 AAVELKKAQA
+191 AAVELKKAQS

-325 SIASLKKSLTSYE
+325 SIVSLKKSLTSYE

-413 KEATSKINSL
+413 KEATSKINGL
-423 ASSNSDLQKE
+423 TSSNSDLQKE

>member
-1 VELALAK
+1 MELALAK
-8 VGGVKRFSFL
+8 IGLVKQISFL
-18 ASILFAVSV
+18 VSLILALNV
-27 VLTTKAAGP
+27 VQTTTAAGP

-44 ILISEGDNLAKSA
+44 ILISEGDNLAKSS

-67 QALNTLNALKASNPN
+67 QALNTLNTIKASNPN

-90 RISYVDKKLKT
+90 RISYIDKKLKS
-101 LSATSPT
+101 LSATRPNESIVTSPAAN
-108 KSTVSKTKTIPIEL
+108 PIEI
-122 DPTSAQLTIDDLKR
+122 DSTSARLTIDNLKR
-136 RAETLENNLILKDAK
+136 RVESLENNLILKDAK

-168 AKLETDLQAIKKENT
+168 ANLETELLALKEENT
-183 ELKSSIDK
+183 GLKSSIDK
-191 AAVELKKAQA
+191 AAGEYKEAQA
-201 GMVKAQTEAD
+201 RLNNAQTEAD
-211 KSSIE
+211 KTAIE

-221 AAADEAKLKL
+221 AEADEIKLKLKNTNERIVTVSANVKSNQTDRLKKELTKKETDLKAASEKL
-231 ENANERIKTVSAKVN
+231 ENATSE
-246 NKQTERLQKELT
+246 
-258 KNQND
+258 
-263 LKTASANL
+263 
-271 KNAKSVNSDLEKQLK
+271 NSNLEKQLK
-286 ALRKTSQESDKKTQ
+286 GLQQNAQKSDKKTQ
-300 DLQKEFAKKQS
+300 EIQKELAKKQN
-311 QLETASNDLTTAKS
+311 QLETAAKDLNSAKS
-325 SIASLKKSLTSYE
+325 AIASLEKSLSSYE
-338 KGTVEKDLEVR
+338 KGTVEKDLEAR
-349 ASSLE
+349 ASNLE
-354 KELLKSQSALK
+354 KELQKSQKNLEK
-365 ETTDKL
+365 TNGKL
-371 DNTASTNSDLQKQ
+371 DNTALTNSNLEKQLNTLQK
-384 LKSLQTNSKNSDKQ
+384 SSKDREKQ
-398 VAKLQKD
+398 IALLQKA
-405 LEKSKNSL
+405 LAKSQNSL
-413 KEATSKINSL
+413 KETTSNLNSL
-423 ASSNSDLQKE
+423 SSNNSKLQNELKT
-433 VKNIK
+433 IK
-438 KGSKEKELQDYIQ
+438 KGSKEKELQDYIK

-459 AEQSNTKASKNSRAN
+459 AERSNTKVSNNIKPKRNLKNI
-474 RSFKEVFS
+474 FS
-482 FRGNKRAENAQIAEL
+482 FSGSKRAENAQITEL
-497 QNQVKTLRARLEI
+497 QNQIKTLRARLEI

-516 PLTDEEKNML
+516 PLTDEERNML
-526 TEPAVATATK
+526 TEPAVATSTN

-603 AQSSLDK
+603 AKDSLDK

-615 EDDAYALMG
+615 VDDAYALMG
-624 MGILSFRQKSY
+624 MGVLSFRQKNY

-645 IKINPEDAT
+645 IKINSEDAT

-677 KAVQIQPGNSKSHYN
+677 KAVQIQPGNSNSHYN

-704 LALAKFHYEKAVK
+704 LALAKFHYDKAVK
-717 AGHKRNPELEKSINT
+717 AGHKRNTELEKSINT